1 MPLSQHLNNDPLEW
15 LGPDDV
21 PDYYTKVFTIADKYD
36 FPSVRL
42 AVVNTLRQEL
52 GGLSETTKERFKI
65 IRSEYPNLPD
75 VRVRPRCSPASRHS
89 TAGLSANLDRQELRA
104 RE

>member
-42 AVVNTLRQEL
+42 AVVNTPRQ
-52 GGLSETTKERFKI
+52 
-65 IRSEYPNLPD
+65 
-75 VRVRPRCSPASRHS
+75 
-89 TAGLSANLDRQELRA
+89 
-104 RE
+104 